1 MRNRA
6 LALLVAAFLP
16 LFGTLPAWAVP
27 TTLTVQQAPSVYST
41 ISAGAATVTMVAG
54 DVSNGN
60 DFVSSGD
67 EEIILNNTGVSAYTV
82 TVTSVADS
90 LGRTKDIATYSIA
103 AGAIARFGPFPP
115 HGWKDANGKI
125 KFTVSNALVY
135 VGVVRLP
142 SNR

>member
-41 ISAGAATVTMVAG
+41 ISAGAATATMVAG
-54 DVSNGN
+54 DAVNGN

-67 EEIILNNTGVSAYTV
+67 EQIILNNTGASPYTV
-82 TVTSVADS
+82 TITSVADS
-90 LGRTKDIATYSIA
+90 LGRTKDITTYSIA
-103 AGAIARFGPFPP
+103 VDGIAVFGPFPA
-115 HGWKDANGKI
+115 HGWKNSSNKI
-125 KFTVSNALVY
+125 TFTVSNAAVY
-135 VGVVRLP
+135 VGVMRLP